1 MMLVL
6 GCMVMQSQAQK
17 SLPPAS
23 HAPLPP
29 GMFDRPSMPP
39 PSAIPPSRGEQVAQK
54 VKEIPEQIKDLP
66 YRALRTAVGYAAGK
80 SEKSDPEQ
88 SGRRSSLGQKIS
100 ERVDD
105 LKDIPTRLKGAA
117 IRATGRGDYERHG
130 DEVAKAKEGAS
141 QTEANVKWKKTTMT
155 EEDAKKLDAGLKRD
169 RDSKDVAKAS
179 PERALIATALNVKD
193 EAQARIDVSKA
204 RLADAEKIVDAQK
217 QYLEAKKELERA
229 KKDKMDVEAAQKD
242 GGAHGDF
249 LKILTNDLKKA
260 EDNVQKKQGLL
271 NEQLDGR
278 SIKTIQAEVAAAKK
292 QIKAEEDQIK
302 QADKVITA
310 ASDKAKINNTIPMLE
325 ERIAENRELLKTGT
339 AEEKSLAAQRISN
352 NKKLIEESKK
362 DLKEAEKILATEK
375 LPTGKKAESS
385 GISGKKKVA
394 LGAAVVGAAGLVGAA
409 SIVGAVGAIEGVA
422 PVSEEGGEAA
432 SESSQSND
440 SVSAA
445 SDSFQASTVSDN

>member
-1 MMLVL
+1 M
-6 GCMVMQSQAQK
+6 
-17 SLPPAS
+17 
-23 HAPLPP
+23 
-29 GMFDRPSMPP
+29 
-39 PSAIPPSRGEQVAQK
+39 
-54 VKEIPEQIKDLP
+54 
-66 YRALRTAVGYAAGK
+66 
-80 SEKSDPEQ
+80 
-88 SGRRSSLGQKIS
+88 
-100 ERVDD
+100 
-105 LKDIPTRLKGAA
+105 
-117 IRATGRGDYERHG
+117 
-130 DEVAKAKEGAS
+130 
-141 QTEANVKWKKTTMT
+141 
-155 EEDAKKLDAGLKRD
+155 
-169 RDSKDVAKAS
+169 
-179 PERALIATALNVKD
+179 
-193 EAQARIDVSKA
+193 SKA

-229 KKDKMDVEAAQKD
+229 KKGKMDVEAAQKD

-302 QADKVITA
+302 QADKVMTA
-310 ASDKAKINNTIPMLE
+310 ASDKAKINNTMPMLE

-352 NKKLIEESKK
+352 YKKLIEENKK

-409 SIVGAVGAIEGVA
+409 SIVGAVGAIEGVT
-422 PVSEEGGEAA
+422 PVSKEGSEAA
-432 SESSQSND
+432 SESSRHDQ
-440 SVSAA
+440 
-445 SDSFQASTVSDN
+445 